1 MPLTCQTCS
10 FIFYAFPSL
19 LVFSFMILSSNE
31 DFRDFEKHSQ
41 HSVFIAFAS
50 TMALTVHEMC
60 RKAMESLKV
69 SQSTKA
75 K

>member
-31 DFRDFEKHSQ
+31 DFRDFEKYSQ
-41 HSVFIAFAS
+41 NSAVIAFATS
-50 TMALTVHEMC
+50 ITLTVHEMC